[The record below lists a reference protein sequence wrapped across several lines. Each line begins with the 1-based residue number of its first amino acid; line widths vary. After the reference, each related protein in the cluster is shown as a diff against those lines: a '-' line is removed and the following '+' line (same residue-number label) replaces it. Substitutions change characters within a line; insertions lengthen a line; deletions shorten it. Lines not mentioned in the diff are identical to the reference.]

1 MRTSSLFFAAAFG
14 MALGASACSK
24 ANSQEFRQAAI
35 LTDGGNAAA
44 GARAIRKY
52 GCIGCHTVS
61 GVPGAR
67 GLVAPPL
74 DGIADRSTL
83 AGELANT
90 PPNMMRWIQ
99 HPREVEPHTL
109 MPEMNVTED
118 DSRDIAAYL
127 YTLHADQSF
136 LNSF

>member
-1 MRTSSLFFAAAFG
+1 MKISSLVFAAAFA

-24 ANSQEFRQAAI
+24 VNSNEARQTAI
-35 LTDGGNAAA
+35 LTDGGNAKA

-52 GCIGCHTVS
+52 GCIACHTIS
-61 GVPGAR
+61 GIPGAR
-67 GLVAPPL
+67 GLVGPPL
-74 DGIADRSTL
+74 DGVADRSSL
-83 AGELANT
+83 AGELPNT
-90 PPNMMRWIQ
+90 PANMMQWIQ

>member
-1 MRTSSLFFAAAFG
+1 MKISSLVFAAAFA
-14 MALGASACSK
+14 MALGACACSRG
-24 ANSQEFRQAAI
+24 NSQEFRQAAI
-35 LTDGGNAAA
+35 LTEGGNAVA

-52 GCIGCHTVS
+52 GCISCHTVS

-99 HPREVEPHTL
+99 HPRAVEPHTL

-127 YTLHADQSF
+127 YTLHADRSF